1 VVFVGDAAMAPYEL
15 LDPNGAIYINQNY
28 SLPSIEYLKI
38 IAKTFRHSVWLN
50 PVEKDGWHYTWTT
63 ENIRNVF
70 SMFELTLDGLE
81 KAVQYLIKR
90 N

>member
-1 VVFVGDAAMAPYEL
+1 
-15 LDPNGAIYINQNY
+15 
-28 SLPSIEYLKI
+28 LKI
-38 IAKTFRHSVWLN
+38 LAKTFRHSVWLN

-63 ENIRNVF
+63 QNIRNVF
-70 SMFELTLDGLE
+70 PMFELTLDGLE